1 MHTVNNTL
9 ITTVTMFVLVV
20 GPTFGGRHHDS
31 KIFNIEF
38 PTATAWFEHLR
49 CLRDSGSQ
57 GIHKDYQGENRQRP
71 FNRGRKSKNH
81 PNPTLTDEQR
91 EFNREWSRRRVRL
104 EPDISGM
111 KRFNILVDRC
121 RGRKP
126 GLIDEV
132 LVICAGFWNLNVIQN
147 ALRISG
153 G

>member
-1 MHTVNNTL
+1 M
-9 ITTVTMFVLVV
+9 TTVTMFVLFV

-57 GIHKDYQGENRQRP
+57 GIHKDYQGENRQIP

-91 EFNREWSRRRVRL
+91 EFNRELSRRRVRI
-104 EPDISGM
+104 EHAISGM
-111 KRFNILVDRC
+111 KRFNILVDRF

-132 LVICAGFWNLNVIQN
+132 LVMCAGFWNLNVIQN